1 MNEHHQLSVGV
12 VVRVEVLLRQLVK
25 STRYSVPSQL
35 LSPFKRPALVERG
48 CDLVEL
54 MNQLLLI
61 GVVLAVHE
69 LFNGALEYQYP

>member
-1 MNEHHQLSVGV
+1 M
-12 VVRVEVLLRQLVK
+12 EVLLRQLVK
-25 STRYSVPSQL
+25 SAGYSVFSQL
-35 LSPFKRPALVERG
+35 LSPFKRLMLVESG

-69 LFNGALEYQYP
+69 LFNDALEYQYP